1 MATGSPDRP
10 PLKVL
15 VLVVLA
21 AVGVCM
27 IAAAMM
33 VSDML
38 GTFGGWPA
46 VVVGFILLTA
56 SLSGLWM
63 IQKARD
69 RTLR

>member
-1 MATGSPDRP
+1 MPADRP
-10 PLKVL
+10 PVKVV

-27 IAAAMM
+27 IAATMM

-38 GTFGGWPA
+38 GAFGGWLG
-46 VVVGFILLTA
+46 VVVGSVLLTA
-56 SLSGLWM
+56 SLAGLWI
-63 IQKARD
+63 IQRARD